1 MIENK
6 KKMIFKKIIF
16 KIKKMQDSSKLK
28 EIFSNINKHF
38 EFIICD
44 IWDRKDL
51 FIECGRA
58 IDYDD
63 YIKRFSILC
72 ELIKDLLKK
81 IEDGE
86 LDISNFIFPIEYIFN
101 ISEVKSS
108 LSYYKGFIKYCHGIW
123 GKDKYNKNLID
134 IYEKHFQYLN
144 LLLSKMKFE
153 NYFEKLESLLPKE
166 RLYLKEEYVLKV
178 CGSVIKMDP
187 ISSKYP
193 TLEEHRKLKEI
204 ENEN

>member
-1 MIENK
+1 
-6 KKMIFKKIIF
+6 
-16 KIKKMQDSSKLK
+16 MQDSSNIK

-38 EFIICD
+38 EFIVCD

-51 FIECGRA
+51 FIKCSNVV
-58 IDYDD
+58 DKDD
-63 YIKRFSILC
+63 YIKRFTILY

-86 LDISNFIFPIEYIFN
+86 IDISNFIFPIDYVFN

-108 LSYYKGFIKYCHGIW
+108 LHYYKSFIKCCYGIYR
-123 GKDKYNKNLID
+123 DKENDKELID
-134 IYEKHFQYLN
+134 LYEKHFEYLK
-144 LLLSKMKFE
+144 LLLSKIRIE
-153 NYFEKLESLLPKE
+153 NNFEKEDSLISKE

-178 CGSVIKMDP
+178 CGSVIKLDP

-193 TLEEHRKLKEI
+193 TLEEYHKSKKK
-204 ENEN
+204 